1 MRIGRANWL
10 IPIVLACLAGPAAA
24 QDMPTVLPNN
34 YVLSDILNRQRV
46 EASIGAPL
54 DRPARSS
61 AKKPAQP
68 ATPRSAPAAST
79 SYRPSPAV
87 SVRVRGQ
94 FVGWM
99 RGRVGAADAGKLAT
113 AFEQNDPVH
122 SWAQIVAADG
132 LHPNDLADSL
142 AGYWILNWV
151 MANSAD
157 NNRAQVLAVRRQV
170 AAMLSTNPALA
181 RLSEAQRQEMS
192 ETFILNFLIQHA
204 AYDDAVRR
212 GDRDGMRRL
221 GDAAVRRFGGEM
233 GVDLRQLRLTETGF
247 VPTGK

>member
-1 MRIGRANWL
+1 MPRLALLIGLALLSWPMR
-10 IPIVLACLAGPAAA
+10 VAA

-46 EASIGAPL
+46 EASIGTPL
-54 DRPARSS
+54 DGPARSP
-61 AKKPAQP
+61 AKKRVAAP
-68 ATPRSAPAAST
+68 TPRVAPAAT
-79 SYRPSPAV
+79 TRYRPSPAV

-99 RGRVGAADAGKLAT
+99 RGRVGAADAGKLAA
-113 AFEQNDPVH
+113 AFAQSDPVR

-142 AGYWILNWV
+142 AGYWILNWA
-151 MANSAD
+151 MANGAD

-170 AAMLSTNPALA
+170 AAMLATNPAAA
-181 RLSEAQRQEMS
+181 RRSEAQRQEMS
-192 ETFILNFLIQHA
+192 ETLILNFLIQHA

-221 GDAAVRRFGGEM
+221 GDAAVARFRGEM
-233 GVDLRQLRLTETGF
+233 GVDLRQLRLTDTGF
-247 VPTGK
+247 VPTGR